1 MSINTK
7 YFISIVLAIYNEEGN
22 IEQVIRETIK
32 FLQDQNTFKEYEI
45 IAVDD
50 GSRDNTATILKK
62 LTAEAPCLRIITHR
76 NNLGYGK
83 TMMSG
88 VEDAR
93 YPFVFFMDAD
103 RQFDIREMQ
112 KMFCFLGN
120 CDIIMGYRYKRKD
133 PFYRIILAKIYS
145 YLVLL
150 FFGLVLKDVNCGFK
164 LLKKEVVKEA
174 NLNCKGGAFYTEI
187 LLKAKNR
194 GYRIKEVPVR
204 HFPRLRGKQTGAN
217 PKTIFNA
224 ITDLVRLKYVLI
236 INGMRKGGGR

>member
-1 MSINTK
+1 
-7 YFISIVLAIYNEEGN
+7 
-22 IEQVIRETIK
+22 
-32 FLQDQNTFKEYEI
+32 
-45 IAVDD
+45 
-50 GSRDNTATILKK
+50 
-62 LTAEAPCLRIITHR
+62 
-76 NNLGYGK
+76 
-83 TMMSG
+83 
-88 VEDAR
+88 
-93 YPFVFFMDAD
+93 
-103 RQFDIREMQ
+103 
-112 KMFCFLGN
+112 MFCFLGN

-224 ITDLVRLKYVLI
+224 ITDLIRLKYVLI